1 MRGEKKYCVAI
12 KADKTN
18 HFPVWVVSYYVWT
31 WGELEWGDCCWWEE
45 RVWMP
50 GAAESSLCISEK
62 CCYEWSHAYSALV
75 HVMTEWGVTKWSVT
89 VFTHN
94 SMHLPIFTLWDP
106 GPSRGEH
113 NKIKHIQ
120 GARHTCWGSSVMQR
134 SAGAKTTVMDVHL
147 HESCSFP
154 PCVFIWADW
163 SCAKLKKYFSIRMS
177 LGSEEV
183 VGQVPPGWLM
193 GPIKRINFKFLQ
205 CNSYRYH
212 LWLTCAVTLLI

>member
-1 MRGEKKYCVAI
+1 MPLWICAKSYPPVSTVLSAPVGCFPAPPIVCTLTKPLFNTKKTQFCPMGGGKKKYCVAI

-75 HVMTEWGVTKWSVT
+75 DVMTEWGVTKWSVT
-89 VFTHN
+89 VLTHN
-94 SMHLPIFTLWDP
+94 SMHLPIFTRQD
-106 GPSRGEH
+106 SCMEH

-120 GARHTCWGSSVMQR
+120 AARRTCWGSPVMEQ
-134 SAGAKTTVMDVHL
+134 STGAKTTVMDLHL
-147 HESCSFP
+147 HESCSFSSMHIQTGRLKL
-154 PCVFIWADW
+154 CHAISKWKVF
-163 SCAKLKKYFSIRMS
+163 
-177 LGSEEV
+177 
-183 VGQVPPGWLM
+183 
-193 GPIKRINFKFLQ
+193 
-205 CNSYRYH
+205 
-212 LWLTCAVTLLI
+212 